1 MSTWD
6 GLEGKFPARGRRL
19 ERGTGWRAP
28 LSWVGD
34 LGPRVLPSSSVGH
47 PLPNPRMRPSSSD
60 GSTWFRTT
68 RRAEGLSASSLP
80 PSSPPRGARPGG
92 KRVGCLLQPGALSCC
107 PLHSRFL
114 PPLPIPP
121 SSTPSSPLPEHT
133 QNRGDTP
140 RGVGTGAG
148 QPCFTPAAAAPQ
160 SFPAVSWLPGFPRRG
175 RGATASS
182 LTHSSAEPTLIT
194 LIHREDRALPSLPFP
209 HRPAPTHGQG
219 PQGFCPYQEPTD
231 S

>member
-28 LSWVGD
+28 LSWVGG

-68 RRAEGLSASSLP
+68 RRAEGLSASSLL

-92 KRVGCLLQPGALSCC
+92 KRVGCLWPPGALSCC

-114 PPLPIPP
+114 PPALPLLPSPSIHRTAETPP
-121 SSTPSSPLPEHT
+121 EAWGRALGSPASLQQRLLPKAS
-133 QNRGDTP
+133 QQCLGY
-140 RGVGTGAG
+140 
-148 QPCFTPAAAAPQ
+148 
-160 SFPAVSWLPGFPRRG
+160 PGFPGGVEG
-175 RGATASS
+175 RQ
-182 LTHSSAEPTLIT
+182 H
-194 LIHREDRALPSLPFP
+194 
-209 HRPAPTHGQG
+209 PA
-219 PQGFCPYQEPTD
+219 
-231 S
+231 